1 LIRIV
6 TSEISPHAS
15 LVEVKKAASDE
26 AEKQYLES
34 GLRETEGKVTELA
47 RRIEMTRSH
56 LQTLLKKHGL
66 RSKDFKQNR
75 ES

>member
-1 LIRIV
+1 
-6 TSEISPHAS
+6 
-15 LVEVKKAASDE
+15 VEVKKGACDE

-34 GLRETEGKVTELA
+34 GLRETQGKVTELA
-47 RRIEMTRSH
+47 MRIELNRSR

-66 RSKDFKQNR
+66 RSKDFKHNR